1 MSNSSGGIDP
11 DGRTGRL
18 PDSFRDQMPI
28 AQRLVYF
35 DHAAVAPLPRPTQRA
50 IETWLAEAT
59 QQGDVA
65 WPRWAGRL
73 EELRTAV
80 AETIGADA
88 AEIALVPNTTTGISL
103 VAEGYPWREGDNV
116 VTLANEFPSN
126 QYPWMNLASRGVE
139 TRRVP
144 VEGGV
149 VSLDRLAAACDSR
162 TRLVTVSW
170 VGFASGWRIDVAA
183 VAELCHRR
191 GCLLFLDAIQGLG
204 VFPLEVHAAGVDFLA
219 ADGHKWLLG
228 PEGAGVLYVKREHLD
243 LLRPLNCGWN
253 SVLAGSDYT
262 RIELNLK
269 PTAARYEGGS
279 QNMVGMLGLAASVD
293 LLRGLGLSPHNSPIA
308 DQVLAITDYAC
319 ERLQQLGATLLAP
332 RDGEHRSGIVTF
344 QIPGHD
350 PNNIRRGLQDAGII
364 VRCRAGGVRISPHG
378 YATQE
383 EVDRLIDELGRLLHT
398 A

>member
-1 MSNSSGGIDP
+1 MSNSSGGNDP
-11 DGRTGRL
+11 NGRASL
-18 PDSFRDQMPI
+18 PEAFRAQMPI
-28 AQRLVYF
+28 ADRLAYF
-35 DHAAVAPLPRPTQRA
+35 DHAAVAPLPGPTRQA
-50 IETWLAEAT
+50 IQAWLAEAT
-59 QQGDVA
+59 EQGDIA
-65 WPRWAGRL
+65 WPRWAGRV

-80 AETIGADA
+80 AAMIGADA
-88 AEIALVPNTTTGISL
+88 AEIGLVPNTTTGISL
-103 VAEGYPWREGDNV
+103 VAEGYHWSEGDNV
-116 VTLANEFPSN
+116 VILANEFPSN

-162 TRLVTVSW
+162 TRIVSVSW

-183 VAELCHRR
+183 VAEMCHRR

-204 VFPLEVHAAGVDFLA
+204 VFPLDVHAAGVDFLA

-228 PEGAGVLYVKREHLD
+228 PEGAGVLYIQREHLN
-243 LLRPLNCGWN
+243 LLRPLHCGWN

-269 PTAARYEGGS
+269 PAATRYEGGS

-293 LLRGLGLSPHNSPIA
+293 LLRGLGHSPHASPIA

-319 ERLQQLGATLLAP
+319 ERLRQLGATLLAP
-332 RDGEHRSGIVTF
+332 REGGHRSGIVTF
-344 QIPGHD
+344 QLPGHD
-350 PNNIRRGLQDAGII
+350 PNTIRRRLQDAGIV
-364 VRCRAGGVRISPHG
+364 VRCRAGGVRLSPHG
-378 YATQE
+378 YATPG
-383 EVDRLIDELGRLLHT
+383 EVDRLIDELTTLVRS